1 MLREQIIALQK
12 YEIKNASLD
21 NLFMALWNSK
31 SVTQIPTWC
40 HKKCTIISLNLLNNR
55 FSSETPRNSRR
66 YDRAHCNIETKS
78 ARRSE
83 TNAQETEKS
92 ICLFVLRH
100 TFHRDLVP
108 GKRAGRI
115 KFQVIGSS
123 SGKVMSVRGVNS
135 ITFVRLSSRVSK
147 LSFGASFR
155 ECFAT
160 TLSNRICTTIQ
171 LQGINY
177 FKAKSS
183 AKCRHFQTIPSCWNF
198 AFHEN

>member
-1 MLREQIIALQK
+1 MIIYSWRSETQNLLHKFQLDA
-12 YEIKNASLD
+12 IKNVR
-21 NLFMALWNSK
+21 LFHSICL
-31 SVTQIPTWC
+31 
-40 HKKCTIISLNLLNNR
+40 TIDFPPKLL
-55 FSSETPRNSRR
+55 ETLAATTGRTAILKR
-66 YDRAHCNIETKS
+66 KS